1 MPEPVRGLGSLFD
14 PRRSSQSGSLR
25 NAEYWWYGA
34 RQRILQSSVA
44 HAVPSGARILE
55 VGSADGP
62 SVGWLSELG
71 DRIPTDLDPRG
82 LSPGGVCAS
91 ATRLPFQTHAFDVVA
106 AFDVIEHIADERAA
120 LSEIHRVLCPSGV
133 LLASVPA
140 YHWAWSSA
148 DVFAGHQRRYTRP
161 RLRAALE
168 RNGFVVERLTHAFAG
183 TFPFFALDR
192 LRARISGRD
201 PERVSTSSMPDWQQG
216 MLRGFSRLDERVLTR
231 TDLPFGSSI
240 VAIGRRV
247 P

>member
-1 MPEPVRGLGSLFD
+1 MRQDSGGLDDLFD
-14 PRRSSQSGSLR
+14 PDRSSQSGSLL

-34 RQRILQSSVA
+34 RRRILRSSLA
-44 HAVPSGARILE
+44 SAVPRDGRILE
-55 VGSADGP
+55 IGSADGP

-82 LSPGGVCAS
+82 LPPGGVCAS
-91 ATRLPFQTHAFDVVA
+91 ATRLPFQRHSFDVVA

-120 LSEIHRVLCPSGV
+120 LEEVHRVLRPSGV
-133 LLASVPA
+133 FLVSVPA
-140 YHWAWSSA
+140 YQWAWSAA
-148 DVFAGHQRRYTRP
+148 DVTAGHERRYTRP

-168 RNGFVVERLTHAFAG
+168 GTGFVVERITHAFAG

-192 LRARISGRD
+192 LMSRVSGRD

-216 MLRGFSRLDERVLTR
+216 MLRGLSRLDERVLGR
-231 TDLPFGSSI
+231 TNLPFGSSI

>member
-1 MPEPVRGLGSLFD
+1 MPQRASDLDHLFD
-14 PRRSSQSGSLR
+14 SSRSSQSGSLS

-34 RQRILQSSVA
+34 RQRILQRSVA

-62 SVGWLSELG
+62 SVGWLSGLG

-91 ATRLPFQTHAFDVVA
+91 ATQLPFPKETFDVVA
-106 AFDVIEHIADERAA
+106 AFDVIEHIPDERAVMR
-120 LSEIHRVLCPSGV
+120 EIHRVLCPSGV
-133 LLASVPA
+133 LLVSVPA
-140 YHWAWSSA
+140 YQWAWSSA

-168 RNGFVVERLTHAFAG
+168 GNGFVVERLTHAFAG

-192 LRARISGRD
+192 LRARVTGQD
-201 PERVSTSSMPDWQQG
+201 PERVSTSSMPDWQQK
-216 MLRGFSRLDERVLTR
+216 MLRGLSRLDERVLAR

-240 VAIGRRV
+240 VAIGRRIS
-247 P
+247 